1 MLSILNGEAEGKSAS
16 ARINEAHKPNAV
28 SANSAEP
35 ARDFWAVLQAN
46 SARMASGCQRF
57 PRSAESELH
66 NARGKPHRSP
76 NPWQNR
82 RPFPAKPPRSRGVR
96 PRAKSD
102 VNMKREQGD
111 EGCSRSATRPGKGRP
126 CAIKQTKRRVPGE
139 THRLDAFRPTNR
151 GRTGGDGACSRKGA
165 TKSAPQHLNA
175 PPSPVHARR
184 ASEHLHPLRASSA
197 LANTTSETT

>member
-1 MLSILNGEAEGKSAS
+1 MNGEAEGKSAS

-46 SARMASGCQRF
+46 SARMASGCKRF

-102 VNMKREQGD
+102 VNTKREQGTKD
-111 EGCSRSATRPGKGRP
+111 VRDRPQG
-126 CAIKQTKRRVPGE
+126 QTKAVRARSSRRKE
-139 THRLDAFRPTNR
+139 EFRAKRIDSMRFAP
-151 GRTGGDGACSRKGA
+151 RTGGERGGRGVFKKRLDKKRSPTPER
-165 TKSAPQHLNA
+165 TSAPCSCA
-175 PPSPVHARR
+175 PGIRTPPPPAC
-184 ASEHLHPLRASSA
+184 
-197 LANTTSETT
+197 